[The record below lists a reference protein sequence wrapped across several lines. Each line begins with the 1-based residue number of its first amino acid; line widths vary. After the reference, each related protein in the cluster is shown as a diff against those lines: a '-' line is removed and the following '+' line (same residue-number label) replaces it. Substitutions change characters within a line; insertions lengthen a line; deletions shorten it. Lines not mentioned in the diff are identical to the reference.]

1 MAIICFMCCV
11 YVQNETQ
18 LKNEVYTSNPGALST
33 SECDCFDGTE
43 FTSDDE
49 TPLTFDRNDIHDQGV
64 VTFNA
69 ADKSVVVSTRLL
81 LYTVCILVCATD
93 STLYTPQ

>member
-1 MAIICFMCCV
+1 M

-18 LKNEVYTSNPGALST
+18 LKNEVYTSTPGALST

-43 FTSDDE
+43 LTSDDE

-69 ADKSVVVSTRLL
+69 ADKSVVVSTR
-81 LYTVCILVCATD
+81 YFY
-93 STLYTPQ
+93 TLYAYLCVPLIALCTLPSRL

>member
-1 MAIICFMCCV
+1 M

-18 LKNEVYTSNPGALST
+18 LKSEVYTSTPGALST

-64 VTFNA
+64 VTF
-69 ADKSVVVSTRLL
+69 SCGLHSLL